1 MVRLRNV
8 FLESTDNNRSLEAR
22 LKAIEDC
29 LRRKGFAMYGVLPT
43 SPKCGSKLP
52 KGELL
57 HLFYLL
63 MDEGVWFFNPADRKK
78 NRRIFQDFIQE
89 NFTYRGE
96 GGSQHSVAGV
106 SRHFSEC
113 TGFTYREKQLMHLE
127 KIIRLLIARRE
138 RLERK

>member
-1 MVRLRNV
+1 
-8 FLESTDNNRSLEAR
+8 
-22 LKAIEDC
+22 
-29 LRRKGFAMYGVLPT
+29 LRRHGFAGDGVLLRHA
-43 SPKCGSKLP
+43 KCGSKLP

-63 MDEGVWFFNPADRKK
+63 MDEGIWFFDSTDRKK
-78 NRRIFQDFIQE
+78 NRRIFQDFIQK
-89 NFTYRGE
+89 NFTYLGE

-113 TGFTYREKQLMHLE
+113 TGFTYREKQLMHLD
-127 KIIRLLIARRE
+127 KIIRLLVARKE